1 MPGPTDDDVRPLLAV
16 DDLRT
21 YFSTSAGFVRAVDG
35 VTFDVRPG
43 EIFAIVGESGSG
55 KSITAQSIV
64 GLIPADTGRIV
75 SGSITFAG
83 EELREASP
91 ARLRRLRGGEI
102 GMVFQ
107 DPMTSLNPLFS
118 VGNQLTEALRIHQP
132 GSRESIRGRAIEA
145 LAEVGIPDPERQLD
159 CYPHEFSGG
168 MRQRVMIAMAMICR
182 PKLLIADEP
191 TTALDVTIQAQIL
204 ELLVRIRDE
213 HGTSVLIITHDL
225 GVVAGVADRVM
236 VMYAGQAHEVA
247 PTHELFANPNGP
259 YTSGL
264 LASVPPADGS
274 KTRRLRSIPG
284 SPPSLL
290 DPPPGCRFAARCELA
305 QPECAEPV
313 ALVEVGAHH
322 VVRCARVG
330 EPAWRETLAGRGSD
344 ENAASAERAAPS
356 GSLLYVD
363 SVKVHYGGRRRQR
376 NGKNGSVKAVDRV
389 DLELAAGQTL
399 GLVGESGCGKSTL
412 ARLVLRLVEP
422 TAGSIE
428 FDGIDLMAANRSD
441 FRRYRSEVQMVFQ
454 DPYSSLDPRMRVRD
468 ILAQPLK
475 VHKRWDDSSEA
486 RLAELLEH
494 VGLQP
499 EHLDRFPH
507 EFSGGQRQR
516 VGIARALVLEPRL
529 IVLDEPVSA
538 LDVSI
543 QAQILNLLR
552 DIQSEYGFSML
563 FIAHSL
569 SVVRYMADSVAVMYL
584 GQIVEEGPCERVFG
598 HPTHPYTRALLSA
611 VPIPD
616 PVVERKRD
624 RIVLSGDPPSP
635 VDPPSG
641 CRFHPR
647 CWRAVDECRTV
658 EPHLS
663 DHNFGQGH
671 RCACHLAEIP
681 ESASEAVSALTL
693 GRS

>member
-1 MPGPTDDDVRPLLAV
+1 MPDEPGATTPLLAV
-16 DDLRT
+16 KDLRT
-21 YFSTSAGFVRAVDG
+21 YFSTSSGFVRAVDG
-35 VTFDVRPG
+35 VSFDVRLG

-55 KSITAQSIV
+55 KSITAQSII
-64 GLIPADTGRIV
+64 GLIPSGSGRIV
-75 SGSITFAG
+75 SGSINFAG
-83 EELREASP
+83 EELRQASP
-91 ARLRRLRGGEI
+91 SRLRRLRGGEI
-102 GMVFQ
+102 GMIFQ
-107 DPMTSLNPLFS
+107 DPMTSLNPLLS
-118 VGNQLTEALRIHQP
+118 VGHQLAEALSIHQP
-132 GSRESIRGRAIEA
+132 GSRQSIRKRTIEA

-159 CYPHEFSGG
+159 SHPHEFSGG

-247 PTHELFANPNGP
+247 PTHELFANPLGP
-259 YTSGL
+259 YTAGL
-264 LASVPPADGS
+264 LASVPPTDGS
-274 KTRRLRSIPG
+274 KSLRLRSIPG

-290 DPPPGCRFAARCELA
+290 DPPDGCRFAPRCDLV
-305 QPECAEPV
+305 QPECLTAVP
-313 ALVEVGAHH
+313 LVEVAEQHA
-322 VVRCARVG
+322 VRCVRVG
-330 EPAWRETLAGRGSD
+330 EPSWSDTLAARGATAQS
-344 ENAASAERAAPS
+344 ASAVGVAPTDA
-356 GSLLYVD
+356 LLRVD
-363 SVKVHYGGRRRQR
+363 SVKVHYGGRRRR
-376 NGKNGSVKAVDRV
+376 KGEPEGSVKAVDRV

-428 FDGIDLMAANRSD
+428 FDGIDLLAANRND
-441 FRRYRSEVQMVFQ
+441 FRRYRREVQMVFQ

-475 VHKRWDDSSEA
+475 IHNRWTDASEA
-486 RLAELLEH
+486 RLAELLEQ

-569 SVVRYMADSVAVMYL
+569 SVVRYMADSVAIMYL
-584 GQIVEEGPCERVFG
+584 GQIVEEGPCERVFDS
-598 HPTHPYTRALLSA
+598 PTHPYTRALLSA
-611 VPIPD
+611 VPVPD
-616 PVVERKRD
+616 PVVERRRD
-624 RIVLSGDPPSP
+624 RIVLFGDPPSP
-635 VDPPSG
+635 VNPPSG

-647 CWRAVDECRTV
+647 CWRVVPQCRTV
-658 EPHLS
+658 EPHLD
-663 DHNFGQGH
+663 DHLFGEGH
-671 RCACHLAEIP
+671 RCACHLADVP
-681 ESASEAVSALTL
+681 ESEGQAVSALNT